1 MIRCFLEFVYS
12 QCKFKVFIILFY
24 VLPRQS
30 ASRLDF
36 PPRSL
41 PSALFLKM
49 QEKKLVIIRIRYTT
63 LTTQTQ
69 TFKNKTSSHF
79 DNRYALTIHLCTACI
94 FSLCLSFLG
103 RGLR

>member
-49 QEKKLVIIRIRYTT
+49 QEKKLFKYTT
-63 LTTQTQ
+63 IHNSCTIHNENNTNTNVLKQNCFKTKLRLILTTGT
-69 TFKNKTSSHF
+69 
-79 DNRYALTIHLCTACI
+79 L
-94 FSLCLSFLG
+94 
-103 RGLR
+103 

>member
-1 MIRCFLEFVYS
+1 MIRFLEFVYS

-30 ASRLDF
+30 ASRLAF

-49 QEKKLVIIRIRYTT
+49 QDKKLFIIRIRYTT